1 MISKDKILELWNR
14 LLEQNVEI
22 DIEAKRIKDKVGDS
36 VMQTICAFSNS
47 GTGYLILGVS
57 EKDESHDDF
66 WVSGVTN
73 AEDIFS
79 NIQNNCRSQFT
90 TSINIDGGIATIE
103 GKKVLVIEVRELD
116 KSAKPCGFISGSNKK
131 NYSKT
136 GVWLRGI
143 NGDYEA
149 TVEELQPLIMAK
161 LGHDYEQTILPSATM
176 DDIDPKHIE
185 RYRRL
190 RKEIKPN
197 ASELEYSDTELLLA
211 LDVATEKEG
220 IIYPNVAGILLF
232 GSDKALR
239 RLMPSAR
246 VDYIRNAGTVW
257 VEDIDKR
264 FQYTNDLREAIIT
277 MIPKLEATVI
287 DDLPKHFNLPPNS
300 LTRADTP
307 LLPQAVVREA
317 IVNMLMHRDYSVN
330 RPSQINR
337 FSDRIE
343 FSNAG
348 YSLKPIEKILEGQ
361 KGSELRNPIIAQVLY
376 DLTLA
381 ETKGSGITIMNR
393 GLKNAGLSPVIF
405 KSNRAYNDCETVL
418 RLQQLIA
425 EEEML
430 WLKQF
435 DSLTDTEAEVLILA
449 KKMGQITNKDIREN
463 VGLDTLQA
471 SSILR
476 KFCKNNYLLQH
487 GKSSNSYY
495 LLNSCYTDNSD
506 SLSEKNSN
514 TGNNEPRHSNNDLST
529 GINEPST
536 SINEPNTS
544 INERSTSINDVII
557 IKEVAD
563 LSNAMLLNLQSIV
576 AFARAKGRFTPEQS
590 KSIVLQICQKQFM
603 SSSILKHF
611 LNREVDTIR
620 RNYLS
625 PLLKEGLLE
634 LAYPKTLQHPNQA
647 YRTTEKGLAYLEIL
661 DNDPQQDLLI

>member
-1 MISKDKILELWNR
+1 MIAKAKILELWHR

-22 DIEAKRIKDKVGDS
+22 DIEAKRVKDKVGDS

-57 EKDESHDDF
+57 EKDESHDYF
-66 WVSGVTN
+66 WISGVTN

-90 TSINIDGGIATIE
+90 TSIDIDGGIATIE
-103 GKKVLVIEVRELD
+103 GKTVLVIEVRELD
-116 KSAKPCGFISGSNKK
+116 KSAKPCGFISGGNKK

-149 TVEELQPLIMAK
+149 TANELQPLFMAK

-185 RYRRL
+185 RYRKL
-190 RKEIKPN
+190 REKIKPN
-197 ASELEYSDTELLLA
+197 ATELEYNDTELLLA

-257 VEDIDKR
+257 VEDVDKR

-307 LLPQAVVREA
+307 ILPQAVVREA
-317 IVNMLMHRDYSVN
+317 IVNMLMHRDYAVN

-376 DLTLA
+376 DLTFA

-430 WLKQF
+430 WLKHF
-435 DSLTDTEAEVLILA
+435 DSLTDKEAEVLILA

-463 VGLDTLQA
+463 IGLDTLQA

-476 KFCKNNYLLQH
+476 KFCKNDYLVQH
-487 GKSSNSYY
+487 GKSNSSYY
-495 LLNSCYTDNSD
+495 TLSSFYFENLEEDVSTNNSPRYSDND
-506 SLSEKNSN
+506 Q
-514 TGNNEPRHSNNDLST
+514 ST
-529 GINEPST
+529 SINESST
-536 SINEPNTS
+536 SINEP
-544 INERSTSINDVII
+544 STGINDVII
-557 IKEVAD
+557 IKEVGD
-563 LSNAMLLNLQSIV
+563 LSNNMLLNLQSIV
-576 AFARAKGRFTPEQS
+576 ASARAKGRFTPEQS

-611 LNREVDTIR
+611 LNREIDTIR
-620 RNYLS
+620 RKYLS

-634 LAYPKTLQHPNQA
+634 LAYPKTLQHPSQA
-647 YRTTEKGLAYLEIL
+647 YRTTHKGLAYLDTLES
-661 DNDPQQDLLI
+661 DPQQSLII

>member
-1 MISKDKILELWNR
+1 MIAKAKILELWHR

-22 DIEAKRIKDKVGDS
+22 DIEAKRVKDKVGDS

-57 EKDESHDDF
+57 EKDESHDYF
-66 WVSGVTN
+66 WISGVTN

-90 TSINIDGGIATIE
+90 TSIDIDGGIATIE
-103 GKKVLVIEVRELD
+103 GKTVLVIEVRELD
-116 KSAKPCGFISGSNKK
+116 KSAKPCGFISGGNKK

-149 TVEELQPLIMAK
+149 TANELQPLFMAK

-185 RYRRL
+185 RYRKL
-190 RKEIKPN
+190 REKIKPN
-197 ASELEYSDTELLLA
+197 ATELEYNDTELLLA

-257 VEDIDKR
+257 VEDVDKR

-307 LLPQAVVREA
+307 ILPQAVVREA
-317 IVNMLMHRDYSVN
+317 IVNMLMHRDYAVN

-376 DLTLA
+376 DLTFA

-430 WLKQF
+430 WLKHF
-435 DSLTDTEAEVLILA
+435 DSLTDKEAEVLILA

-463 VGLDTLQA
+463 IGLDTLQA

-476 KFCKNNYLLQH
+476 KFCKNDYLVQH
-487 GKSSNSYY
+487 GKSNSSYY
-495 LLNSCYTDNSD
+495 TLSSFYFENLEEDVSTNNSPRYSDND
-506 SLSEKNSN
+506 Q
-514 TGNNEPRHSNNDLST
+514 ST
-529 GINEPST
+529 SINESST
-536 SINEPNTS
+536 SINEP
-544 INERSTSINDVII
+544 STGINDVII
-557 IKEVAD
+557 IKEVGD
-563 LSNAMLLNLQSIV
+563 LSNDMLLNLQSIV
-576 AFARAKGRFTPEQS
+576 ASARAKGRFTPEQS

-611 LNREVDTIR
+611 LNREIDTIR
-620 RNYLS
+620 RKYLS

-634 LAYPKTLQHPNQA
+634 LAYPKTLQHPSQA
-647 YRTTEKGLAYLEIL
+647 YRTTHKGLAYLDTLES
-661 DNDPQQDLLI
+661 DSQQSLII

>member
-1 MISKDKILELWNR
+1 MIAKAKILELWHR

-22 DIEAKRIKDKVGDS
+22 DIEAKRVKDKVGDS

-66 WVSGVTN
+66 WTSGVTN

-90 TSINIDGGIATIE
+90 TSIDIDGGIATIE
-103 GKKVLVIEVRELD
+103 GETVLVIEVRELD
-116 KSAKPCGFISGSNKK
+116 KSAKPCGFISGGNKK

-149 TVEELQPLIMAK
+149 TANELQPLFMAK

-185 RYRRL
+185 RYRKL
-190 RKEIKPN
+190 REKIKPN
-197 ASELEYSDTELLLA
+197 ATELEYNDTELLLA

-257 VEDIDKR
+257 VEDVDKR

-307 LLPQAVVREA
+307 ILPQAVVREA
-317 IVNMLMHRDYSVN
+317 IVNMLMHRDYAVN

-376 DLTLA
+376 DLTFA

-430 WLKQF
+430 WLKHF
-435 DSLTDTEAEVLILA
+435 DSLTDKEAEVLILA

-463 VGLDTLQA
+463 IGLDTLQA

-476 KFCKNNYLLQH
+476 KFCKNDYLVQH
-487 GKSSNSYY
+487 GKSNSSYY
-495 LLNSCYTDNSD
+495 TLSSFYFENLEEDVSTNNSPRYSDND
-506 SLSEKNSN
+506 Q
-514 TGNNEPRHSNNDLST
+514 ST
-529 GINEPST
+529 SINESST
-536 SINEPNTS
+536 SINEP
-544 INERSTSINDVII
+544 STGINDVII

-563 LSNAMLLNLQSIV
+563 LSDDMLMSLQSIV
-576 AFARAKGRFTPEQS
+576 VSAQVRGRFTPEQS
-590 KSIVLQICQKQFM
+590 KRIVLQICQKQFM

-611 LNREVDTIR
+611 LNREIDTIR
-620 RNYLS
+620 RKYLS

-634 LAYPKTLQHPNQA
+634 LAYPKTLQHPSQA
-647 YRTTEKGLAYLEIL
+647 YRTTDKGLAYLDTLES
-661 DNDPQQDLLI
+661 DSQQSLII

>member
-1 MISKDKILELWNR
+1 MIAKAKILELWHR

-22 DIEAKRIKDKVGDS
+22 DIEAKRVKDKVGDS

-57 EKDESHDDF
+57 EKDESHDYF
-66 WVSGVTN
+66 WISGVTN

-90 TSINIDGGIATIE
+90 TSIDIDGGIATIE
-103 GKKVLVIEVRELD
+103 GKTVLVIEVRELD
-116 KSAKPCGFISGSNKK
+116 KSAKPCGFISGGNKK

-149 TVEELQPLIMAK
+149 TANELQPLFMAK

-185 RYRRL
+185 RYRKL
-190 RKEIKPN
+190 REKIKPN
-197 ASELEYSDTELLLA
+197 ATELEYNDTELLLA

-257 VEDIDKR
+257 VEDVDKR

-307 LLPQAVVREA
+307 ILPQAVVREA
-317 IVNMLMHRDYSVN
+317 IVNMLMHRDYAVN

-376 DLTLA
+376 DLTFA

-430 WLKQF
+430 WLKHF
-435 DSLTDTEAEVLILA
+435 DSLTDKEAEVLILA

-463 VGLDTLQA
+463 IGLDTLQA

-476 KFCKNNYLLQH
+476 KFCKNDYLVQH
-487 GKSSNSYY
+487 GKSNSSYY
-495 LLNSCYTDNSD
+495 TLSSFYFENLEEDVSTNNSPRYSDND
-506 SLSEKNSN
+506 Q
-514 TGNNEPRHSNNDLST
+514 ST
-529 GINEPST
+529 SINESST
-536 SINEPNTS
+536 SINEP
-544 INERSTSINDVII
+544 STGINDVII

-563 LSNAMLLNLQSIV
+563 LSDDMLMSLQSIV
-576 AFARAKGRFTPEQS
+576 VSAQVRGRFTPEQS
-590 KSIVLQICQKQFM
+590 KRIVLQICQKQFM

-611 LNREVDTIR
+611 LNREIDTIR
-620 RNYLS
+620 RKYLS

-634 LAYPKTLQHPNQA
+634 LAYPKTLQHPSQA
-647 YRTTEKGLAYLEIL
+647 YRTTDKGLAYLDTLES
-661 DNDPQQDLLI
+661 DSQQSLII

>member
-1 MISKDKILELWNR
+1 MIAKAKILELWHR

-22 DIEAKRIKDKVGDS
+22 DIEAKRVKDKVGDS

-57 EKDESHDDF
+57 EKDESHDYF
-66 WVSGVTN
+66 WISGVTN

-90 TSINIDGGIATIE
+90 TSIDIDGGIATIE
-103 GKKVLVIEVRELD
+103 GKTVLVIEVRELD
-116 KSAKPCGFISGSNKK
+116 KSAKPCGFISGGNKK

-149 TVEELQPLIMAK
+149 TANELQPLFMAK

-185 RYRRL
+185 RYRKL
-190 RKEIKPN
+190 REKIKPN
-197 ASELEYSDTELLLA
+197 ATELEYNDTELLLA

-257 VEDIDKR
+257 VEDVDKR

-307 LLPQAVVREA
+307 ILPQAVVREA
-317 IVNMLMHRDYSVN
+317 IVNMLMHRDYAVN

-376 DLTLA
+376 DLTFA

-430 WLKQF
+430 WLKHF
-435 DSLTDTEAEVLILA
+435 DSLTDKEAEVLILA

-463 VGLDTLQA
+463 IGLDTLQA

-476 KFCKNNYLLQH
+476 KFCKNDYLVQH
-487 GKSSNSYY
+487 GKSNSSYY
-495 LLNSCYTDNSD
+495 TLSSFYFENLEEDVSTNNSPRYSDND
-506 SLSEKNSN
+506 Q
-514 TGNNEPRHSNNDLST
+514 ST
-529 GINEPST
+529 SINESST
-536 SINEPNTS
+536 SINEP
-544 INERSTSINDVII
+544 STGINDVII

-563 LSNAMLLNLQSIV
+563 LSDDMLMSLQSIV
-576 AFARAKGRFTPEQS
+576 VSAQVRGRFTPEQS

-611 LNREVDTIR
+611 LNREIDTIR
-620 RNYLS
+620 RKYLS

-634 LAYPKTLQHPNQA
+634 LAYPKTLQHPSQA
-647 YRTTEKGLAYLEIL
+647 YRTTHKGLAYLDTLES
-661 DNDPQQDLLI
+661 DSQQSLII